1 MIYVSFFAFS
11 VTLLHSQAW
20 SCHDEGLHGTRA
32 SISGSLLDTPSKFD
46 QCLKIPLKPWK
57 DWDSMG
63 WKIYSI
69 NGKSATRQDVDE
81 ILEKGNFGCN
91 RILQCDSGI
100 QGVDKRFFWQVWYRV
115 HLGRFRLS
123 FVWYCWLSITKQPV
137 LSTLSLR
144 YPQVSNPVLLGTAK
158 RSQRHHA
165 SRVSPG

>member
-123 FVWYCWLSITKQPV
+123 FVWYNYII
-137 LSTLSLR
+137 
-144 YPQVSNPVLLGTAK
+144 GTYD
-158 RSQRHHA
+158 S
-165 SRVSPG
+165 VF